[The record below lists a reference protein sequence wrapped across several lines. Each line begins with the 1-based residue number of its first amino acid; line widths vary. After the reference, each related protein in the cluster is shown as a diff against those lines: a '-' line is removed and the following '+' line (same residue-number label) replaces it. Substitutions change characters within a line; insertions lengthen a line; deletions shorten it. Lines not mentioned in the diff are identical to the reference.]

1 MSISSKYLKV
11 YNAKQFRK
19 SVSGSAGANVYLTI
33 GKSSPWA
40 NDSLPDSAN
49 TSVSGFNQIWQ
60 DMIGGKKIFTSDIS
74 HVVPKFP
81 WVSNLSYPMYDDTT
95 DSNVL
100 KTTTSKFYV
109 ITDPELNVY
118 KCLSN
123 NYGAVSTVKPVSTTA
138 SAPDFMTTDGY
149 VWKYMYT
156 ISSTDYDR
164 FATTNYIPIKTIP
177 ADDNSTQW
185 QVQNNAI
192 EGAIHVIKVI
202 NPGFGYYTSTS
213 SVVNYKVSAVGLNA
227 YTNAGSTIESRGG
240 LFINDSTTTAPIGAN
255 TYPQPSYNLWI
266 LDKSNG
272 NVVFSKSYALSADYQ
287 TYGTNSDAG
296 REAANL
302 ASKLNTTDGNTN
314 FVILSTFGDPQ
325 VYRMTKGLP
334 EAIYYCGGSRTL
346 FGDNST
352 IVWANSQTSS
362 ANIDYRTDRWRH
374 GAAYILVGTP
384 GIGEAN
390 GIESLANWSDYPTSN
405 SGSSLWNDPANA
417 SSQIYFNLIDR
428 VLTVGRSV
436 SDVTVNITGDG
447 QDANAYAV
455 LNVATNTVSSIVI
468 TNRGSGYTFANVSI
482 SSPSGYGAT
491 ARAII
496 SPQGGH
502 GSDPLTELGGSYL
515 TINPQLDNSEG
526 GILCAT
532 NDYRQVALI
541 EDPLRYGTSNI
552 TSNLAFS
559 QLTVITLDPGDS
571 GFLIDEHV
579 YQGSSEQSIFSG
591 VVTEWDSGNNKI
603 KLSNVHGTPIIND
616 PIIGVD
622 SKGSRIVTSY
632 SNPDCQ
638 PFTGKLLYINNIS
651 PLTRAPDQID
661 NFKIVMSF

>member
-1 MSISSKYLKV
+1 MSTSSKYLKV

-19 SVSGSAGANVYLTI
+19 SVSGENSANVYVTI

-40 NDSLPDSAN
+40 NDSAPDTTN
-49 TSVSGFNQIWQ
+49 TSVSTYNQIWQ

-74 HVVPKFP
+74 HAVPKFP
-81 WVSNLSYPMYDDTT
+81 WISGITYPMYDDTV

-100 KTTTSKFYV
+100 KTTTSRFYV

-123 NYGAVSTVKPVSTTA
+123 NYGALSNVRPVSTTL
-138 SAPDFMTTDGY
+138 APDFMTTDGY
-149 VWKYMYT
+149 LWKYMYT

-164 FATTNYIPIKTIP
+164 FATANYIPVKTIP

-202 NPGFGYYTSTS
+202 DPGFGYYTSTS
-213 SVVNYKVSAVGLNA
+213 TVINYKVSAVGLNA

-240 LFINDSTTTAPIGAN
+240 LFINDSTATAPIGAN
-255 TYPQPSYNLWI
+255 TYPQSSYNLWI

-272 NVVFSKSYALSADYQ
+272 NVVFSKSYALTADYQ

-296 REAANL
+296 QEAANL

-314 FVILSTFGDPQ
+314 FVVLSTFGDPQ
-325 VYRMTKGLP
+325 VYRYTKGLP
-334 EAIYYCGGSRTL
+334 EAIYYCGGSRAL

-352 IVWANSQTSS
+352 IIWANSQTSS

-374 GAAYILVGTP
+374 GGAYILIGTP

-390 GIESLANWSDYPTSN
+390 GIESLANWPDYPTSN
-405 SGSSLWNDPANA
+405 SGSSQWNDPANA
-417 SSQIYFNLIDR
+417 TTQIFFNLIDR
-428 VLTVGRSV
+428 VISTGRSV

-447 QDANAYAV
+447 RDANAYAV
-455 LNVATNTVSSIVI
+455 LNTSTNTVSSIVV
-468 TNRGSGYTFANVSI
+468 TNRGYGYSFANVSI
-482 SSPSGYGAT
+482 SSPSGYGA
-491 ARAII
+491 AAKAII

-502 GSDPLTELGGSYL
+502 GSDPLTELGASYL
-515 TINPQLDNSEG
+515 TINPQLDKSEG
-526 GILCAT
+526 GILCTT
-532 NDYRQVALI
+532 NDYRQVALV

-552 TSNLAFS
+552 SSNVAFS
-559 QLTVITLDPGDS
+559 QLTVVTLDPGDS
-571 GFLIDEHV
+571 GFLVDEYV
-579 YQGSSEQSIFSG
+579 YQGSLKESIFG
-591 VVTEWDSGNNKI
+591 GIVTEWDSGNNKI

-622 SKGSRIVTSY
+622 SNGSRVVTSY

-638 PFTGKLLYINNIS
+638 PFTGKLLYINNINPVS
-651 PLTRAPDQID
+651 RASDQID